1 MTLNACRPF
10 MKPRM
15 DWVRAIPPEISD
27 ALNEQARRLIGFD
40 TRVPASMDEFY
51 ARPEQRLYRPGQG

>member
-1 MTLNACRPF
+1 
-10 MKPRM
+10 M
-15 DWVRAIPPEISD
+15 DWVRAIPPEISG

-51 ARPEQRLYRPGQG
+51 VPPEQRLYRPGQG